1 MARLLYWCVYHLDLG
16 PLGPSALTLALKTWH
31 EEAKGHA
38 LLRAFV
44 MVSAAIALAQTRS
57 RPVLGRSA

>member
-16 PLGPSALTLALKTWH
+16 PLGPLALNLALKTWQ
-31 EEAKGHA
+31 EEVKGHA

-44 MVSAAIALAQTRS
+44 PASAAIALAQTRFRQVS
-57 RPVLGRSA
+57 